1 MESVIPAQR
10 WGITCGPWGT
20 NCDPPGYAQPV
31 AGVTVALKNG
41 WKYLPTCAAQD
52 ESCPWQVNSIGW
64 VRGDGRDYVLAILTT
79 DNPPGKGTYGLD
91 YGITTIQ
98 GVSQRI
104 WANLA
109 R

>member
-1 MESVIPAQR
+1 M
-10 WGITCGPWGT
+10 
-20 NCDPPGYAQPV
+20 
-31 AGVTVALKNG
+31 ALKNG

-52 ESCPWQVNSIGW
+52 DSCPWQVNSIGW
-64 VRGDGRDYVLAILTT
+64 VKGEGRDYVLAVLTT
-79 DNPPGKGTYGLD
+79 KDPPGKDTYGLD

-109 R
+109 PSHGSASRRLEGGGPAGSSAG